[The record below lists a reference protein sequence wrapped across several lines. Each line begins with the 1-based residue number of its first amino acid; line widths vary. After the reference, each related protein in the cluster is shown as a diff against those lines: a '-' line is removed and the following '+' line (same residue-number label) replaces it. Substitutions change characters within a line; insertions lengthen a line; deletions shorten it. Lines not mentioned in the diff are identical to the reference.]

1 MPEQKYTLVSR
12 YRLSDLIIGSCMT
25 TTQDIIEN
33 YEGFTIDSLKAK
45 DIALET
51 MKEDFHHNLENRRDL
66 DELISSDKF
75 NLQLFLEVLYYVLF
89 WADLMFQSGSE
100 RLLYFNI
107 RKHTQLQLYTLLEYT
122 FKFEKGKIHDL
133 DKDLAERFQE
143 YSMKPVENSISLLNY
158 IKDLISGDPL
168 IFSTAV
174 YAYTLAAFTETFK
187 NVLVNRTTER
197 GFIYQVACKKCST
210 EIVDSMKAAPFTIEC
225 PNCHTKYEIEEVYQ
239 DQ

>member
-12 YRLSDLIIGSCMT
+12 YRLSDLIIGFCMT

-33 YEGFTIDSLKAK
+33 YAGFTIDSLKAK
-45 DIALET
+45 DIA
-51 MKEDFHHNLENRRDL
+51 KDFHHNLENRRDL

-100 RLLYFNI
+100 RLLYFDI

-122 FKFEKGKIHDL
+122 FNFEKEKIHDL

-143 YSMKPVENSISLLNY
+143 YSMKPAENSISLLNHV
-158 IKDLISGDPL
+158 KDLISGDPL
-168 IFSTAV
+168 IFSTAA
-174 YAYTLAAFTETFK
+174 YAYTLAVFTEIFK

-197 GFIYQVACKKCST
+197 GFIYQVACKNCST
-210 EIVDSMKAAPFTIEC
+210 EIVNSMEAAPFVIEC